1 MLNSCRAV
9 FELSSLS
16 SPVRN
21 TSAALLSTYVEA
33 SETLVH
39 RPGSERSS
47 RINVSPFVVSFVDRI
62 RRASCIVSHFAH
74 RLTIAHRFF
83 SPIIVSIVVP
93 VSCVDHRSE
102 HRTQFP
108 CGVHRSS
115 FDTFVQSS
123 VAEFVGY
130 CSIGLTIVEFLPNG
144 ERSGLGVTEKSRLH
158 HH

>member
-47 RINVSPFVVSFVDRI
+47 RINGSPFVVSFVNRI
-62 RRASCIVSHFAH
+62 QELRQN
-74 RLTIAHRFF
+74 LLD
-83 SPIIVSIVVP
+83 IIP
-93 VSCVDHRSE
+93 K
-102 HRTQFP
+102 
-108 CGVHRSS
+108 
-115 FDTFVQSS
+115 
-123 VAEFVGY
+123 
-130 CSIGLTIVEFLPNG
+130 GLQELK
-144 ERSGLGVTEKSRLH
+144 L
-158 HH
+158 